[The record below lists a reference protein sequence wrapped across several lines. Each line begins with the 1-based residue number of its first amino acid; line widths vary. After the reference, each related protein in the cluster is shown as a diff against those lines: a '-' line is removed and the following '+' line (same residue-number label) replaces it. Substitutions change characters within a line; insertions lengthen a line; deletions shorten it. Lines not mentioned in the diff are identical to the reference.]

1 MKRALASATLLALLF
16 STSTACFADFQ
27 YTENSK
33 VTGGAMAGMTKF
45 LGAFSKDAKQATQ
58 PTTSTVSLK
67 GNRMRRED
75 NLGKVEIID
84 LDGRRFIHIDLKSK
98 TYSITTFEEMRAQI
112 EEARQK
118 AAEQQAK
125 RGKGQ
130 NPQVKITPKIQ
141 VTPGTGTKQ
150 VLNYTAKEMK
160 TRVDMEMESQDP
172 KQQGSAT
179 MWMTAESWIAPVKG
193 HDELKAFYL
202 RLAKELDWLPGAV
215 LGANPQMNMAS
226 VELRKSTA
234 RLNGMPLLQYTSV
247 GMGAGQPGS
256 NAGQSQQQS
265 HSSSNPVSAI
275 GGIFGR
281 KKKDDSAQQ
290 DSGSASG
297 APASPTGSLM
307 DMTTEVTSI
316 STNRLDAAL
325 FEIPAG
331 FKQVETKGKT
341 NH

>member
-1 MKRALASATLLALLF
+1 MRKSLAAAMGLALLF
-16 STSTACFADFQ
+16 STSTVCFADFQ
-27 YTENSK
+27 YAETSK
-33 VTGGAMAGMTKF
+33 MTGGALAGSMKV
-45 LGAFSKDAKQATQ
+45 LGVFSKDARQAGQ
-58 PTTSTVSLK
+58 GTTSTISVK
-67 GNRMRRED
+67 GNRMRRESSQ
-75 NLGKVEIID
+75 GTAEIID
-84 LDGRRFIHIDLKSK
+84 LSGRRIIQLNLKQK
-98 TYSITTFEEMRAQI
+98 TYSVMTFDEMRARI

-179 MWMTAESWIAPVKG
+179 MWMTADSWIAPVKG

-256 NAGQSQQQS
+256 NAGQSQPQS

-325 FEIPAG
+325 FE
-331 FKQVETKGKT
+331 
-341 NH
+341 

>member
-27 YTENSK
+27 YTETSK

-179 MWMTAESWIAPVKG
+179 MWMTADSWIAPVKG

-202 RLAKELDWLPGAV
+202 RLAKELDWLPGVA
-215 LGANPQMNMAS
+215 
-226 VELRKSTA
+226 E
-234 RLNGMPLLQYTSV
+234 
-247 GMGAGQPGS
+247 
-256 NAGQSQQQS
+256 
-265 HSSSNPVSAI
+265 VS
-275 GGIFGR
+275 
-281 KKKDDSAQQ
+281 
-290 DSGSASG
+290 
-297 APASPTGSLM
+297 
-307 DMTTEVTSI
+307 
-316 STNRLDAAL
+316 DAYR
-325 FEIPAG
+325 
-331 FKQVETKGKT
+331 ETIESRSE
-341 NH
+341 